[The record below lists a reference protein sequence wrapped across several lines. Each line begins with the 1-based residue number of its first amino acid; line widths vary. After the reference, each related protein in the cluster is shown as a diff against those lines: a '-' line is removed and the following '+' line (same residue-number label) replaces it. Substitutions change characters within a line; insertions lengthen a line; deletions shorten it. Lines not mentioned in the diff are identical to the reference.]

1 MQRTPLLVAALLL
14 APLCHA
20 QTLATNSPNGQPLS
34 TRVTAYTIDAKLD
47 TDKKT
52 LDATETITYK
62 NLTGQPLNT
71 FPFHLYLNAFRPEST
86 FTRETHFGGGIR
98 DNERD
103 NTYPDEKRGSITISH
118 IDADTFG
125 DLTPTL
131 HFIAPDDNNA
141 DDHTVAEITL
151 PHPLAPNDSITFH
164 IAFHDK
170 FPLSVARNG
179 YKRDFIM
186 GGQWFPKPGVFWH
199 GAWNCHQYHATTEF
213 FSDFGT
219 FTVHLTLP
227 RRYIVGASGVPTG
240 ETIDFNGNKT
250 VSFYGEDIG
259 DFAWAASPNFTVT
272 DGIFL
277 SSLGPVQVHVLAL
290 RAHPQAGPRYL
301 SIIQK
306 TMQEFDRRYGP
317 YPYKIVTVIDPEPGS
332 EMGGMEYPTLF
343 TGDTS
348 WFEPTYITEITA
360 MHEFGHQYWYGM
372 VATNEFQ
379 EAWLDE
385 GINSYTEVKVLDAIL
400 GRNTSILDRS
410 FANAGDY
417 ESQRLE
423 YLAVPDFDPVTR
435 WAFKFRDSNS
445 YGGVTYGKTAT
456 LLQTLEGFVGTDT
469 MDEAMRTW
477 FMRYRFTHPTTE
489 DFLRTIEEVAI
500 KNGKALPTTSITSH
514 SSNIKQ
520 PSITLNGTGTAN
532 GNGGIIPANGDAS
545 TNNAAVTRADDGS
558 VILSGG
564 TRATGSGVAEPAV
577 SFAQPQPFPSNPPLT
592 PSGSPDFA
600 TALATSFT
608 LRPFF
613 NQAVYGTQLLDYA
626 VDSIDSNPVQWWLPE
641 PTDEKERKNLQYL
654 TTVVLHRKGDFVMP
668 VTVEIIFEDG
678 THQREHWDGVDRWV
692 RFDYTR
698 NAKVRSAEIDPDHTV
713 LLDKNLFN
721 NSYTVDPHRLATRKL
736 TNIWVSFAQLLS
748 QLVTWIV

>member
-1 MQRTPLLVAALLL
+1 MQRTILLAAAILL
-14 APLCHA
+14 APFTLHA
-20 QTLATNSPNGQPLS
+20 QSLATNSPNGQPLS
-34 TRVTAYTIDAKLD
+34 TRVTAYTIEAKLD
-47 TDKKT
+47 TDKKS

-86 FTRETHFGGGIR
+86 FTRETHFNGGIR
-98 DNERD
+98 DNESD
-103 NTYPDEKRGSITISH
+103 NSYPDEKRGSITISH

-151 PHPLAPNDSITFH
+151 PHALAPNDSITFH
-164 IAFHDK
+164 IAFHDQ

-186 GGQWFPKPGVFWH
+186 GGQWYPKPGVFWH

-219 FTVHLTLP
+219 FNVRLTLP

-240 ETIDFNGNKT
+240 ELIDASGNKT

-259 DFAWAASPNFTVT
+259 DFAFAASPNFTVT

-277 SSLGPVQVHVLAL
+277 SSLGPVQIHVLAL
-290 RAHPQAGPRYL
+290 RAHPRAGPRYL
-301 SIIQK
+301 DIIQK
-306 TMQEFDRRYGP
+306 TMQQFDRRYGP

-423 YLAVPDFDPVTR
+423 YLFAPDYDPVTR
-435 WAFKFRDSNS
+435 WAFKFRDSSS
-445 YGGVTYGKTAT
+445 YGGITYGKTAT
-456 LLQTLEGFVGTDT
+456 VLQTLEGLIGRDT

-477 FMRYRFTHPTTE
+477 FMRFRFTHPTTE

-500 KNGKALPTTSITSH
+500 KNGKAISLSPRNTPAIESH
-514 SSNIKQ
+514 
-520 PSITLNGTGTAN
+520 
-532 GNGGIIPANGDAS
+532 DE
-545 TNNAAVTRADDGS
+545 
-558 VILSGG
+558 LSGSRD
-564 TRATGSGVAEPAV
+564 TTARPCTPFDQTAIASARAQLAKTTTLDQYHVVIELPPHTPAPCLPQIGRMTGPIPFSNDYATVPATN
-577 SFAQPQPFPSNPPLT
+577 S
-592 PSGSPDFA
+592 
-600 TALATSFT
+600 T

-613 NQAVYGTQLLDYA
+613 NQAVYGTQILDYT
-626 VDSIDSNPVQWWLPE
+626 VDSISSNPVQWWLPE
-641 PTDEKERKNLQYL
+641 PTNEKDRKNLQYL
-654 TTVVLHRKGDFVMP
+654 TTVILHRKGDFVLP
-668 VTVEIIFEDG
+668 VTVEIVFEDG
-678 THQREHWDGVDRWV
+678 TRQREYWDGVDRWTS
-692 RFDYTR
+692 FTYTR
-698 NAKVRSAEIDPDHTV
+698 NTKIRSAEIDPDHIV
-713 LLDKNLFN
+713 LLDKDLFN
-721 NSYTVDPHRLATRKL
+721 NSSTVDPNGLPTRKL
-736 TNIWVSFAQLLS
+736 VNIWLSFQQLLS
-748 QLVTWIV
+748 QLITWIV

>member
-1 MQRTPLLVAALLL
+1 MQRTTFLAAAILL
-14 APLCHA
+14 APLVTHA
-20 QTLATNSPNGQPLS
+20 QSLATNSPNGQPLS
-34 TRVTAYTIDAKLD
+34 VRVNAYNIEAKLD

-62 NLTGQPLNT
+62 NLTGQSLNT

-86 FTRETHFGGGIR
+86 FTRETHFNGGIR
-98 DNERD
+98 DNESD
-103 NTYPDEKRGSITISH
+103 NSYPDEKRGSITISH

-151 PHPLAPNDSITFH
+151 PHALAPNDSITFH
-164 IAFHDK
+164 ITFQDK

-186 GGQWFPKPGVFWH
+186 GGQWYPKPGVFWH

-213 FSDFGT
+213 FSDFST

-240 ETIDFNGNKT
+240 ETTDASGNKT
-250 VSFYGEDIG
+250 LSYYGEDIG

-277 SSLGPVQVHVLAL
+277 SSLGPVQIHVLAL

-301 SIIQK
+301 SIIQN
-306 TMQEFDRRYGP
+306 TLQQFDHRFGP

-343 TGDTS
+343 TGETS
-348 WFEPTYITEITA
+348 WFEPTNVTEIVA
-360 MHEFGHQYWYGM
+360 EHEFGHQYWYGM

-385 GINSYTEVKVLDAIL
+385 GINSYTEVTVLDAIL
-400 GRNTSILDRS
+400 GRNTSMFNRPY
-410 FANAGDY
+410 ANAGDY
-417 ESQRLE
+417 AEQRLS
-423 YLAVPDFDPVTR
+423 YLGTPDFDPVTR
-435 WAFKFRDSNS
+435 WAFKFRDSAS
-445 YGGVTYGKTAT
+445 YGDITYGKTAT
-456 LLQTLEGFVGTDT
+456 VLQTLESLIGRDT
-469 MDEAMRTW
+469 MDEALRTY
-477 FMRYRFTHPTTE
+477 FMRYRFTHPTGE

-500 KNGKALPTTSITSH
+500 KNGKAISLSPLAIESHNVLSASKDTTARPCTPLDQTALASARAQLGKTDTT
-514 SSNIKQ
+514 
-520 PSITLNGTGTAN
+520 TL
-532 GNGGIIPANGDAS
+532 DQYH
-545 TNNAAVTRADDGS
+545 V
-558 VILSGG
+558 
-564 TRATGSGVAEPAV
+564 VAELPLH
-577 SFAQPQPFPSNPPLT
+577 SPPPCPPQIGGPQIGQIGMTGPVPF
-592 PSGSPDFA
+592 SGDFA
-600 TALATSFT
+600 TATATATNST

-613 NQAVYGTQLLDYA
+613 NQAVYGTQILDYA
-626 VDSIDSNPVQWWLPE
+626 IDSIDSNPVQWWLPE

-654 TTVVLHRKGDFVMP
+654 TTVVLHRKGDFVLP
-668 VTVEIIFEDG
+668 VTVEIVFEDG
-678 THQREHWDGVDRWV
+678 TRQREHWDGVDRWI

-698 NAKVRSAEIDPDHTV
+698 NTKIRSAEIDPDHTV

-721 NSYTVDPHRLATRKL
+721 NSYTTDPNKLASRKL
-736 TNIWVSFAQLLS
+736 TNIWASFAQFFS

>member
-1 MQRTPLLVAALLL
+1 MLRTPLLVAALFF

-34 TRVTAYTIDAKLD
+34 TRVTAYTIDARLD
-47 TDKKT
+47 TDNKT

-86 FTRETHFGGGIR
+86 FTRETHFNGGIR
-98 DNERD
+98 DNERE

-199 GAWNCHQYHATTEF
+199 GAWNCHQYHSTTEF

-219 FTVHLTLP
+219 YKVNLTLP
-227 RRYIVGASGVPTG
+227 RRFVVGASGVPTG
-240 ETIDFNGNKT
+240 ETTDNNGNKT
-250 VSFYGEDIG
+250 VSYYGEDIG

-277 SSLGPVQVHVLAL
+277 SSMGPVQIHVLAL
-290 RAHPQAGPRYL
+290 RAHPRAGPRYL
-301 SIIQK
+301 DIVQK
-306 TMQEFDRRYGP
+306 TMQQFDRRYGP

-332 EMGGMEYPTLF
+332 EIGGMEYPTLF

-348 WFEPTYITEITA
+348 WFEPTYITELTA

-379 EAWLDE
+379 DAWLDE
-385 GINSYTEVKVLDAIL
+385 GINSYSEVKVLDAIL
-400 GRNTSILDRS
+400 GRNTSILNRAY
-410 FANAGDY
+410 ANAGDY
-417 ESQRLE
+417 EEQRLT
-423 YLAVPDFDPVTR
+423 YIKKPDFDPVTR
-435 WAFKFRDSNS
+435 WAFKFRDSQS

-456 LLQTLEGFVGTDT
+456 LLQTLEGIVGRDT

-477 FMRYRFTHPTTE
+477 FMRYRFTHPTSE
-489 DFLRTIEEVAI
+489 DFLRTIEEVAV
-500 KNGKALPTTSITSH
+500 KNGKATSFSPRNTLPIESHNQLSVAKDTTAHPCTPLD
-514 SSNIKQ
+514 SSTVASAKAQLAKTTNLDQYHVVVGLPPHTPAPCLPQIEEQ
-520 PSITLNGTGTAN
+520 IGGMTGP
-532 GNGGIIPANGDAS
+532 IPF
-545 TNNAAVTRADDGS
+545 
-558 VILSGG
+558 SG
-564 TRATGSGVAEPAV
+564 
-577 SFAQPQPFPSNPPLT
+577 
-592 PSGSPDFA
+592 DFA
-600 TALATSFT
+600 TAPATNSS
-608 LRPFF
+608 LRPYFD
-613 NQAVYGTQLLDYA
+613 QAVYGTQILDYA
-626 VDSIDSNPVQWWLPE
+626 IDDVSSGPLKWWLPE
-641 PTDEKERKNLQYL
+641 PQDEKERKNLQYL
-654 TTVVLHRKGDFVMP
+654 STVVLHRKGDFILP
-668 VTVEIIFEDG
+668 VTVQIIFEDG
-678 THQREHWDGVDRWV
+678 TIKREHWDGVDRWT
-692 RFDYTR
+692 RFTYTL
-698 NAKVRSAEIDPDHTV
+698 NTKVRSAEIDPDHTV

-721 NSYTVDPHRLATRKL
+721 NSYTVEPNRLPTRKL
-736 TNIWVSFAQLLS
+736 TNIWLSFTQLLS